1 MQATAA
7 DYTPTQTQAPAVAC
21 VPVKQKKDIV
31 STVFYGII
39 GTKFGGQEHLSCEK
53 KTQES

>member
-7 DYTPTQTQAPAVAC
+7 DYTPTQTQAPTVAC